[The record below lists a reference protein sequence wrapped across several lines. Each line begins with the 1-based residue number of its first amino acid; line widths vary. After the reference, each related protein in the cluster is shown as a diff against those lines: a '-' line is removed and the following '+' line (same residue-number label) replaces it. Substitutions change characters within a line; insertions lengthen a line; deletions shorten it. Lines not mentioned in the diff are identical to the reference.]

1 MLRRQHRARPCSS
14 SRARFRRRL
23 SWTVQDYRRRLLRL
37 IAALR
42 RPGARYRVTALAQR
56 MMDADTEPVIVA
68 LTEAAKGG
76 DVAAIKLM
84 LERIA
89 PVLRVRTVVP
99 MPPMTS
105 AADLPAAVGAVAE
118 AIAAASLT
126 PEKGYAL
133 AAVLEMQRWAFE
145 TATRVAHCRWN

>member
-1 MLRRQHRARPCSS
+1 MPVRIIGMIGVTPPAQSSTLLVIEGAISPSFIVDCS
-14 SRARFRRRL
+14 RL
-23 SWTVQDYRRRLLRL
+23 RRRLLRL

-89 PVLRVRTVVP
+89 PVPRVRTVG
-99 MPPMTS
+99 S
-105 AADLPAAVGAVAE
+105 HAAHDVRRGP
-118 AIAAASLT
+118 
-126 PEKGYAL
+126 
-133 AAVLEMQRWAFE
+133 
-145 TATRVAHCRWN
+145 TRGGRCGC